1 MSPAPLLQQPVS
13 MTKYSP
19 RVQVLGVQVQVL
31 RSQVQV
37 HVLKI
42 GTDVQVKYKDK
53 YEEQQLRQQ
62 DC

>member
-1 MSPAPLLQQPVS
+1 